1 MDRRSRDSPRWIST
15 RSSNL
20 ADQDSNDDSLSTSSP
35 CVNGV
40 SSAQTVRIVVVM
52 IAYGLYYSILAGNQ
66 TVASLAEE
74 AIGPTRFAT
83 MPIIA
88 MFAGAL
94 LVVVPASKFMER
106 FGRRAG
112 FVVGGLAGVASSA
125 LAYAS
130 IKLKSFPLFL
140 VAQFLLGIFDGFS
153 DYLRFAASETVSAS
167 FQGYAISLAVSG
179 GAVCSVLGPLLAQIA
194 TAKGG
199 WGTYYALATA
209 VGVLFCGVVTC
220 VQSPKEEEEGRDKD
234 ASDDNQSDP
243 LTVTHDGS
251 SSGTSGGCSGA
262 NANANAVSS
271 SSSTTYSL
279 PSSRRES
286 RDEWVSDEKRVS
298 KVAAEEPRN
307 DGGNDLAERS
317 PQVRSETGHSETNGL
332 SRLGLPAGLSSVRRP
347 LVDILRTP
355 ECAVAIVC
363 GMASQFAMV
372 LVMTALPLGMV
383 DKYDFTFDTYARTI
397 QLHLVGMF
405 VPGMASGMV
414 VDRVGVVSVLFVGI
428 CLIGSSVLLGLGG
441 VQLWNFNS
449 CLVVIGV
456 GWNLMSIGSTKLLL
470 QSHSD
475 EEAHSVQAAYEF
487 ATFAANA
494 GASFVA
500 GWSIRLEGGWNAV
513 LVAATPLV
521 AASLVGVAV
530 LACRGGGH
538 SHNPS
543 PPATQPTYN
552 FVSEDDSIAA
562 AASTPTSFGDKNGA
576 CGGDSDG
583 ARVGGH
589 YTALPAD
596 SAAASDAKERVVT
609 DISGAH
615 PKNAGYTLR
624 FF

>member
-271 SSSTTYSL
+271 SSSSTTSSSSLPSADTPRNDTPLISSPPPSSSVAASASASSSSSARYSSIGRDDHRRGASPIEDNKEAERRTYSL
-279 PSSRRES
+279 P
-286 RDEWVSDEKRVS
+286 
-298 KVAAEEPRN
+298 AQIPFPT
-307 DGGNDLAERS
+307 GGER
-317 PQVRSETGHSETNGL
+317 QRQRQG
-332 SRLGLPAGLSSVRRP
+332 RRP
-347 LVDILRTP
+347 LATILATP
-355 ECAVAIVC
+355 ECFVAIVC
-363 GMASQFAMV
+363 GMASQFAMI

-383 DKYDFTFDTYARTI
+383 TT
-397 QLHLVGMF
+397 
-405 VPGMASGMV
+405 
-414 VDRVGVVSVLFVGI
+414 
-428 CLIGSSVLLGLGG
+428 
-441 VQLWNFNS
+441 
-449 CLVVIGV
+449 
-456 GWNLMSIGSTKLLL
+456 
-470 QSHSD
+470 
-475 EEAHSVQAAYEF
+475 
-487 ATFAANA
+487 ATTTT
-494 GASFVA
+494 
-500 GWSIRLEGGWNAV
+500 R
-513 LVAATPLV
+513 
-521 AASLVGVAV
+521 
-530 LACRGGGH
+530 
-538 SHNPS
+538 
-543 PPATQPTYN
+543 
-552 FVSEDDSIAA
+552 
-562 AASTPTSFGDKNGA
+562 
-576 CGGDSDG
+576 
-583 ARVGGH
+583 
-589 YTALPAD
+589 
-596 SAAASDAKERVVT
+596 
-609 DISGAH
+609 
-615 PKNAGYTLR
+615 
-624 FF
+624 